1 MVITRADREQFVRRV
16 LRACAIA
23 RAKGAVFNARAAIA
37 QAALESAWGTS
48 LLAARYNNLF
58 GMKAGTAWRG
68 PVTQMPT
75 KEWDGSKYIDVVATW
90 RVYPSWNECLVDYGR
105 FIRDRW
111 WFADALPHADPPH
124 GDGDVYQWLL
134 HLVDRDQPGEMA
146 WATGPDYVRKIL
158 RVYQIVVAVADEL
171 GEALPVPSTQQILAD
186 AKKVVQ

>member
-1 MVITRADREQFVRRV
+1 VVITRADREQFVRRV

-105 FIRDRW
+105 FIRD
-111 WFADALPHADPPH
+111 
-124 GDGDVYQWLL
+124 